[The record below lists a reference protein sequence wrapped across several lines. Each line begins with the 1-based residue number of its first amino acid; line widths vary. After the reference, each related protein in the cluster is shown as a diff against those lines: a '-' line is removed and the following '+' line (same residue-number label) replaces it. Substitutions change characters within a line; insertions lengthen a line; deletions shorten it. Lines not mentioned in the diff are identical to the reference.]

1 MNDIESN
8 KPEREKIKLIN
19 EDADSF
25 ARRLEMYY
33 KKRPE
38 IMQLGQEI
46 EPHNPDISTF
56 FS

>member
-1 MNDIESN
+1 
-8 KPEREKIKLIN
+8 
-19 EDADSF
+19 
-25 ARRLEMYY
+25 MYY

-56 FS
+56 FSWISNISFYSCLWKYKLFFGCFDMHG